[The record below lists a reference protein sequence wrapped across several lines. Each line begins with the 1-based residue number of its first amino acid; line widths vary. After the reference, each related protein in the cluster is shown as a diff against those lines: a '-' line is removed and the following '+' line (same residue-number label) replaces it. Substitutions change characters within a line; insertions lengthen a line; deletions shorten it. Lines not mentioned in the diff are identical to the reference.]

1 MEESQSIDSNQES
14 LDTDYNNDPEFKN
27 ADKSGIPSDQSEI
40 SNTKSENTQEM
51 EVHHH
56 THHPKK
62 WKEYFWEFFMLFL
75 AVFCGFLAELQF
87 EHYVEH
93 QRERK
98 YMVRLYNDLKKDTT
112 FYTVYKQS
120 LTRSYHSLDSIIQ
133 MISDGSYQTSTDQFY
148 NLCLQNR
155 FIRYLEYYN
164 TAFEQMKSS
173 GNLRLIK
180 NERIL
185 DSLLSYYY
193 VIEKR
198 AMVTDLRH
206 QEVVTELNKAL
217 WGVIDAG
224 YYKGGEQLEDLK
236 PGRSLFSAQSSK
248 MPNTSPDN
256 ILLFKNLCFNRQLTI
271 VSIRNFCI
279 TLHRD
284 ATALLTLI
292 KEQYHIED

>member
-1 MEESQSIDSNQES
+1 
-14 LDTDYNNDPEFKN
+14 
-27 ADKSGIPSDQSEI
+27 
-40 SNTKSENTQEM
+40 M

-93 QRERK
+93 QREKK
-98 YMVRLYNDLKKDTT
+98 YMVRLYNDLKKDTA
-112 FYTVYKQS
+112 FYTGYKQS
-120 LTRSYHSLDSIIQ
+120 LTQSYYSLDSIIQ
-133 MISDGSYQTSTDQFY
+133 MIGDGSYQTSTDQFY
-148 NLCLQNR
+148 NLCLKNR

-217 WGVIDAG
+217 WGVVDAS
-224 YYKGGEQLEDLK
+224 YYKGGETLEDLK
-236 PGRSLFSAQSSK
+236 PVRSLFSAQSAK
-248 MPNTSPDN
+248 MPTTSPQN
-256 ILLFKNLCFNRQLTI
+256 ILLYKNLCFNRQLTI
-271 VSIRNFCI
+271 VSVRNFCI
-279 TLHRD
+279 ALHKN
-284 ATALLTLI
+284 ASNLLMLI
-292 KEQYHIED
+292 KEQYHIDE